1 MSSFILD
8 NSVSMR
14 WLLESEKPADQKYA
28 IKVLESMVDS
38 HALVPDLWRLE
49 ATNVL
54 LGAEKRCEIS
64 FGQIEGFL
72 SQLDMLPIH
81 VDSLTTNHAFGRTL
95 SLAREYKLSSYD
107 AAYLE
112 LAIRETLPLSTLD
125 KKLINAAKKSE
136 VEVYLRNP

>member
-1 MSSFILD
+1 MSSFVLD

-28 IKVLESMVDS
+28 VKVLESMVDS
-38 HALVPDLWRLE
+38 HALVPNLWHLE
-49 ATNVL
+49 AANVL

-64 FGQIEGFL
+64 FGAIERFL

-81 VDSLTTNHAFGRTL
+81 VDSLTAKHAFDRIL

-112 LAIRETLPLSTLD
+112 LAIREALPLSTLD

-136 VEVYLRNP
+136 VEIYLK

>member
-1 MSSFILD
+1 MSRFVLD

-28 IKVLESMVDS
+28 AKVLESMVDS
-38 HALVPDLWRLE
+38 YALVPSLWHLE

-54 LGAEKRCEIS
+54 LGAEKRYEIS
-64 FGQIEGFL
+64 FGQVERFI
-72 SQLDMLPIH
+72 SQLDMLPIQ
-81 VDSLTTNHAFGRTL
+81 VDSFTANHAFDRTL

-125 KKLINAAKKSE
+125 KKLLNAAKKSE
-136 VEVYLRNP
+136 VEIYLK